1 MRPIT
6 MLKMRMPFWPF
17 CLLSTPRLHDQF
29 IRFAESCSQSGL
41 VISTTFLWF
50 CSQHVGKQHIDQ
62 KTSTNDLIHFY
73 IGNVLDVHNSKL
85 KVECLIRVRW
95 WWRHREIHRD
105 QIESRSRTLK
115 CRPCEAKLPVKR
127 TSLENQSSTIEEL
140 HVKKRVTVC
149 LKNRSTTNLVDF
161 SWSLLWV
168 WKEHE
173 GTEASELFSCLTNFA
188 KASRDI
194 QTSRNGPTGWHQKEG
209 LQMDAFVMLFK
220 VFHQVVMVSHN
231 MS

>member
-1 MRPIT
+1 

-161 SWSLLWV
+161 RWSLLWV

-173 GTEASELFSCLTNFA
+173 GTEASELFSCLTKFA